1 MSKNKET
8 FLRGDRES
16 KIEKEKQPQKVVL
29 FIRHPS
35 VKWLDMLLEKAE
47 KEGKDIETY
56 TPVDIEG
63 LRMTRFLS
71 QYLKENLADL
81 LKEKSLNQKF
91 SIITSPIKRAK
102 SEAGIIST
110 NLKLAHIENPE
121 IPIPVNNTPIEIEAF
136 EEMPWIKDKQEALD
150 LVQEAEQK
158 KTHPVKYWLEK
169 DPDKVILRLNEQIPK
184 VKEGLKY
191 LRNSKTPVNLVFTH
205 RLILSL
211 ILWSIKQQKKGRED
225 LTITKDDLPGITDL
239 CGKIAYTSI
248 NEAWLNQDGKWE
260 VKSISKTPHL
270 VEEPS
275 LKKGT
280 Y

>member
-1 MSKNKET
+1 MPKNREV
-8 FLRGDRES
+8 FSDAAPES
-16 KIEKEKQPQKVVL
+16 KFEKERPPQKVVL

-35 VKWLDMLLEKAE
+35 VKWLNMLLEKAE

-63 LRMTRFLS
+63 LKMTRFLR
-71 QYLKENLADL
+71 QYLEENLSNL
-81 LKEKSLNQKF
+81 LKEKSLDQKF

-102 SEAGIIST
+102 SAANIISA
-110 NLKLAHIENPE
+110 NLKLAHTENPE

-136 EEMPWIKDKQEALD
+136 EEVPWIKHKQEALD

-158 KTHPVKYWLEK
+158 KIHPVKYWLEK
-169 DPDKVILRLNEQIPK
+169 DPDIISRLNEQIPK

-191 LRNSKTPVNLVFTH
+191 LRSSETPVNLVFTH

-211 ILWSIKQQKKGRED
+211 ILWSIEQQKKGRED
-225 LTITKDDLPGITDL
+225 LTITKDDLPEIIDL

-248 NEAWLNQDGKWE
+248 SEVWLNQDNKWE

-270 VEEPS
+270 TKEPS
-275 LKKGT
+275 LKKGI